1 MTQPQDF
8 NIFKIY
14 SKVAEDLNKENP
26 IVSYYLKTYT
36 LNKALEYLKAER
48 SQGKDVSDRTQ
59 EIKVW
64 LQDLE
69 NCKVTMNDQL
79 SDKEYCKQIFKDF
92 TLNLYQKSDHD
103 YRTANYTRTLAR
115 DFLYV
120 SVLYDAWE
128 LLGAQTEETKQKKN
142 YSNQARFKIMD
153 ALTNGTKPQPVVTNQ
168 NQPQP
173 ETPKPTNHPTKEEGS
188 VDPTSK
194 INFDLTE
201 SIVVPQNSIDKFL
214 SPNTKKPE
222 HLENKPTSADTH
234 PNVNATQPNNYTK
247 WNLPVGKS
255 MAFDENATPVANPQ
269 NFDPHHQQFN
279 PITRQKTPPTV
290 FYAPRQ
296 IPTIEQTL
304 HPKPTP
310 SVEHTPTDEITPHPP
325 QNKPEEIIE
334 TPGEGEKPMPNVSV
348 ITKKARITPQSTSS
362 RNTPTQ
368 RTRYLSK
375 FH

>member
-1 MTQPQDF
+1 MAQPQDF

-69 NCKVTMNDQL
+69 NCKATMNDQL
-79 SDKEYCKQIFKDF
+79 SDKEHCKQIFKDF
-92 TLNLYQKSDHD
+92 TQNLYQKSDHD
-103 YRTANYTRTLAR
+103 YKTANYTRTLAR

-128 LLGAQTEETKQKKN
+128 LLGAQTEETKEKKN

-153 ALTNGTKPQPVVTNQ
+153 ALVKGIQPQPVVTNQ

-173 ETPKPTNHPTKEEGS
+173 ETPKPTNNPTKEEGP
-188 VDPTSK
+188 VDPMSK
-194 INFDLTE
+194 INFALTE

-214 SPNTKKPE
+214 GPNTKK
-222 HLENKPTSADTH
+222 N
-234 PNVNATQPNNYTK
+234 
-247 WNLPVGKS
+247 
-255 MAFDENATPVANPQ
+255 
-269 NFDPHHQQFN
+269 
-279 PITRQKTPPTV
+279 QKIMKTNQLTV
-290 FYAPRQ
+290 IFIQ
-296 IPTIEQTL
+296 
-304 HPKPTP
+304 
-310 SVEHTPTDEITPHPP
+310 
-325 QNKPEEIIE
+325 
-334 TPGEGEKPMPNVSV
+334 M
-348 ITKKARITPQSTSS
+348 
-362 RNTPTQ
+362 
-368 RTRYLSK
+368 
-375 FH
+375 